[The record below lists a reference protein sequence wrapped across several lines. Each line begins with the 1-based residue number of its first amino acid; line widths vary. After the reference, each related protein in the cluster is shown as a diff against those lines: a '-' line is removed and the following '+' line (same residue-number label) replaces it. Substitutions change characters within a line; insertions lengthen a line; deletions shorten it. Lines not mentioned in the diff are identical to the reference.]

1 MIPDTD
7 RPRRLHRTPSHM
19 TSFLLRVN
27 KWPFPMRSPDGSGS
41 GQMGWRFFEK
51 SQRNFQN
58 PLDKHKELC
67 YNGIVNSERAS
78 ELGGACEVAERR
90 QIKFSLSRVV
100 ILSHSSTKTDAV
112 YTPPLMPVGGAS
124 GNV

>member
-1 MIPDTD
+1 MA
-7 RPRRLHRTPSHM
+7 LSHA
-19 TSFLLRVN
+19 FLFTGAAPV
-27 KWPFPMRSPDGSGS
+27 KWDSDFLKNLKEI
-41 GQMGWRFFEK
+41 FK
-51 SQRNFQN
+51 N
-58 PLDKHKELC
+58 PLTNTKGLC